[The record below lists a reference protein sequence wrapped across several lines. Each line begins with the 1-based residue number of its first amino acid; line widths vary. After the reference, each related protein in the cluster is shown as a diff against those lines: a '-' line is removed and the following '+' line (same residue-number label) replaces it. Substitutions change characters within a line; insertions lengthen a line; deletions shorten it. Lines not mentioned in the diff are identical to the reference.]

1 LTHLDRADMRILI
14 HCLNFSPEPTGVGKY
29 VGEMADWLA
38 LRGHEIHVVTSA
50 PHYPQYRVFDGYSS
64 WRYTL
69 QRDVVAGAV
78 PKPIEVRRCPVWVPQ
93 EPRGWRRI
101 LHLAS
106 FALGSVPVMLKESTW
121 RPDVVLVLEPTLFCA
136 PTALAV
142 ARLSGATSWL
152 HVQDFEVDA
161 AFQLKDFSSAGL
173 KRWVLAIERRILSKF
188 DRVSAISERM
198 VERLHSKGVPPA
210 RAALFPNWVD
220 TAAIFPR
227 ETPSPLRRELG
238 IPPEAV
244 VALCSGS
251 MGKKQGLELITDVSH
266 QLSYRP
272 DLQFVFS
279 GEGSYRETLALKTK
293 SLKNVI
299 TLPLQPVERLN
310 DLLNLA
316 DIHLLPQMADAADLV
331 MPSRLT
337 GMMSSGRPTIA
348 TAHPGTQLFHA
359 VQGRGLATTPGDAGS
374 FIAAL
379 LRLVDD
385 PILRHQLGDQAR
397 KFAVDF
403 LNRDQ
408 VLASFEHALLE
419 SCGLPPRSGRA
430 SITRATAKDLPVEE
444 SLMTSG
450 KGGG

>member
-1 LTHLDRADMRILI
+1 MRILI

-38 LRGHEIHVVTSA
+38 LRGHEIHVVTA
-50 PHYPQYRVFDGYSS
+50 PPHYPQYRVFDGYSS

-69 QRDVVAGAV
+69 QRDVMAGTA
-78 PKPIEVRRCPVWVPQ
+78 PKSIEVHRCPVWVPQ

-106 FALGSVPVMLKESTW
+106 FALSSLPVMIQESTW
-121 RPDVVLVLEPTLFCA
+121 KPDVVLVLAPTLFCA
-136 PTALAV
+136 PTALGV

-188 DRVSAISERM
+188 NRVSAISERM
-198 VERLHSKGVPPA
+198 VERLYAKGVHPA
-210 RAALFPNWVD
+210 QAALFPNWVD

-251 MGKKQGLELITDVSH
+251 MGKKQGLELITEVSR
-266 QLSYRP
+266 QLSYRS
-272 DLQFVFS
+272 DLQLVFS

-299 TLPLQPVERLN
+299 TLPLQPIERLN

-348 TAHPGTQLFHA
+348 TAHPGTQLFRA

-403 LNRDQ
+403 LNRDR

-419 SCGLPPRSGRA
+419 SCGSPRRSARA
-430 SITRATAKDLPVEE
+430 LITRTTAKDRAVEE
-444 SLMTSG
+444 SLMTGG

>member
-1 LTHLDRADMRILI
+1 MRILI

-38 LRGHEIHVVTSA
+38 LRGHEIHVVTA
-50 PHYPQYRVFDGYSS
+50 PPHYPQYRVFDGYSS
-64 WRYTL
+64 WRYTS
-69 QRDVVAGAV
+69 RPDAV
-78 PKPIEVRRCPVWVPQ
+78 TRTVHNSVEVRRCPVWVPR

-101 LHLAS
+101 LHLTS
-106 FALGSVPVMLKESTW
+106 FALSSLPVMLQESAW
-121 RPDVVLVLEPTLFCA
+121 RPDVVLVLEPTLFCTPA
-136 PTALAV
+136 ALAV
-142 ARLSGATSWL
+142 ARLCAATSWL

-161 AFQLKDFSSAGL
+161 AFQLKDFSSARL
-173 KRWVLAIERRILSKF
+173 KRWVLAIERRVLSKF
-188 DRVSAISERM
+188 DRISAISERM
-198 VERLHSKGVPPA
+198 VERLHAKGVQPA
-210 RAALFPNWVD
+210 RTALFPNWVD

-238 IPPEAV
+238 ISPQAV

-251 MGKKQGLELITDVSH
+251 MGKKQGLELMTEVSH
-266 QLSYRP
+266 QLSYRS

-293 SLKNVI
+293 TLKNVI
-299 TLPLQPVERLN
+299 TLPLQSVERLN

-337 GMMSSGRPTIA
+337 GMMASGRPTIA
-348 TAHPGTQLFHA
+348 TALPGTQLFRA
-359 VQGRGLATTPGDAGS
+359 VQGRGIATTPGDAGS

-379 LRLVDD
+379 LQLVDD
-385 PILRHQLGDQAR
+385 PILRHRLGAQAR
-397 KFAVDF
+397 GFAVDF

-408 VLASFEHALLE
+408 VLASFEQALLE
-419 SCGLPPRSGRA
+419 SCGLPLRGARA
-430 SITRATAKDLPVEE
+430 SIPRATAKNVPVEE
-444 SLMTSG
+444 TLMTSG
-450 KGGG
+450 KGSG